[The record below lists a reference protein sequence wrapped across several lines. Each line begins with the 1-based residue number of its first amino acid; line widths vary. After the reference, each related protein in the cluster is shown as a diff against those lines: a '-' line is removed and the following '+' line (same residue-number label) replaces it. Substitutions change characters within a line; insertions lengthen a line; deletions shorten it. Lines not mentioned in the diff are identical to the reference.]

1 MESSGN
7 LSNSILQ
14 LQSSENFS
22 PVSTTDNYMGETSF
36 LDTLKNMSVTTWV
49 IIIFVFA
56 FFGIN
61 IFIYLAKGTQDITN
75 FFKPLVDKMAS
86 LFGGITGQIID
97 VSAEGAKS
105 VVNTTAN
112 VADTGLTAIQD
123 ITPGGEES
131 KSKNSPELVKKTIP
145 QPDITQANALNKAL
159 NTSKQSNETTNDYQ
173 EDDASSNIQNG
184 APKAGWCY
192 IGEDRGFRSCAK
204 VGTQDKCMSG
214 NIFPTHEICVN
225 PSLRA

>member
-22 PVSTTDNYMGETSF
+22 PVDNSIGETSF

-49 IIIFVFA
+49 IIIFVLA

-131 KSKNSPELVKKTIP
+131 KSKNTPELVKKTIP

-159 NTSKQSNETTNDYQ
+159 NTSKQSNTTTNDYQ

>member
-22 PVSTTDNYMGETSF
+22 PVDNSIGETSF
-36 LDTLKNMSVTTWV
+36 LDTFKNMSVTTWV
-49 IIIFVFA
+49 IIIFVLA

-159 NTSKQSNETTNDYQ
+159 NTSKQSNTTTNDYQ

>member
-112 VADTGLTAIQD
+112 VADTGLSAIQD
-123 ITPGGEES
+123 ITPGGEDS

-159 NTSKQSNETTNDYQ
+159 NTSKQSNEITNDYQ